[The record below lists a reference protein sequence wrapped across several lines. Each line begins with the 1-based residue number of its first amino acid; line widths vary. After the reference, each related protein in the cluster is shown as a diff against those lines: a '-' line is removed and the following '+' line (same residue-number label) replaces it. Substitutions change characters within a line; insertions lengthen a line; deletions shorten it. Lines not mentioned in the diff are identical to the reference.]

1 MCLQENRALVA
12 GEFKVPKERS
22 RIRTVELIAPV
33 LEQMT
38 SILAD
43 AKRTEPE
50 HITGVQRDNITKKYD
65 RVHFL
70 FRSSISGLL

>member
-1 MCLQENRALVA
+1 
-12 GEFKVPKERS
+12 
-22 RIRTVELIAPV
+22 
-33 LEQMT
+33 MT

-43 AKRTEPE
+43 VKRTEPE